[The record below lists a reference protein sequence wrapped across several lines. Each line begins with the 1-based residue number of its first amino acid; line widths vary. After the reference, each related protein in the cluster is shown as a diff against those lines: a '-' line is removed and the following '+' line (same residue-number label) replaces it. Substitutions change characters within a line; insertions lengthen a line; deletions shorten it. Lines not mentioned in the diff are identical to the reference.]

1 MCIIIR
7 DLRFVVQ
14 GSKCW
19 VLFLEFTCKARAIV
33 VFYSLVLSNLRRRG
47 VSKAEGRE
55 VWVIGA
61 D

>member
-1 MCIIIR
+1 
-7 DLRFVVQ
+7 
-14 GSKCW
+14 
-19 VLFLEFTCKARAIV
+19 
-33 VFYSLVLSNLRRRG
+33 LVCSNLRRRG